1 MQRFRKIFLFILS
14 YSLMFNSYGAVNNQ
28 DCQDVLN
35 WIYKE
40 LTLNNLDKSVERLN
54 KKLQASFL
62 YALKNSENSNLK
74 LKDNP
79 ELVSLFESLQKID
92 PDFESYLEDHN
103 PYRKYKSWSWWWWN
117 SVDTEDYSYKEIT
130 QKWIDFQKKNSQ
142 LFYDMPNDLKLDEWD
157 ITTSDILDKVQAT
170 NIVNPEQKE
179 KFQALASQ
187 YNKNLQE
194 LIKPKGQNIFGQIL
208 ETKKDVD
215 DIHKVMGELI
225 KEIYNNNIDEF
236 ESLCAESDLL
246 NLLSKDSLV
255 CNINDVPGSDLSN
268 TLSLKLKD
276 LSDVVNSDFINTIQ
290 KPTLPIITVPEELE
304 PEIKPHDYDNVNYAG
319 SFCLREE
326 NIVDT
331 AVIHHTATSNDFS
344 PQDINDTQV
353 VAHENDVN
361 SNGDPDPWYMI
372 AYNYAI
378 TSDYNSNNAT
388 VHQGRPD
395 KMKGAHAGGYV
406 NVDQLD
412 PVVQNLVKDYNF
424 ICGYNRDQDS
434 EHIIDERDKA
444 TEKKYKKELKEGFIS
459 ANMTSVGV
467 AVIGNY
473 MPDLIRTHNGYSPNP
488 SGYPS
493 NGPVRYPT
501 DDALKKVGQLI
512 CKLKKE
518 KYPNLRKI
526 TDHNFIKI
534 KKALAD
540 GTATNGTCCPGSV
553 YYRMQKIKELAM
565 EACNFKNNEFVLD
578 ISPKVNI
585 CRGLK
590 DIQ

>member
-1 MQRFRKIFLFILS
+1 
-14 YSLMFNSYGAVNNQ
+14 MFNSYASSSNEN
-28 DCQDVLN
+28 CQNVLN
-35 WIYKE
+35 WIYKD
-40 LTLNNLDKSVERLN
+40 LTLSNLDKSVERLN
-54 KKLQASFL
+54 NKLQVSFL
-62 YALKNSENSNLK
+62 YALKNTEQHNLR

-79 ELVSLFESLQKID
+79 ELISLLESLQKID
-92 PDFESYLEDHN
+92 PDFESYLDDHK

-117 SVDTEDYSYKEIT
+117 SVDTDEYSYKEIT
-130 QKWIDFQKKNSQ
+130 QKWLRFQKNNSQ
-142 LFYDMPNDLKLDEWD
+142 LFYDMPDSLKLDEWD
-157 ITTSDILDKVQAT
+157 VTTSDILDKVQAT
-170 NIVNPEQKE
+170 NIVNDEQRK
-179 KFQALASQ
+179 KFQALASKFNNN
-187 YNKNLQE
+187 YQE
-194 LIKPKGQNIFGQIL
+194 LIKPKSKNIYSQIL
-208 ETKKDVD
+208 DTKRHVD
-215 DIHKVMGELI
+215 DVHDVMADLI

-246 NLLSKDSLV
+246 SLLSKDSLV
-255 CNINDVPGSDLSN
+255 CNINDVPGSDLSKN
-268 TLSLKLKD
+268 LSLKLQD
-276 LSDVVNSDFINTIQ
+276 LSEVVNSDFINSIS
-290 KPTLPIITVPEELE
+290 KPSIPIITIPEELE
-304 PEIKPHDYDNVNYAG
+304 PEIHPHEYDNVNYKG
-319 SFCLREE
+319 TFCLREE

-331 AVIHHTATSNDFS
+331 AIIHHTATSNQFD

-378 TSDYNSNNAT
+378 TSDYNQSDSK
-388 VHQGRPD
+388 VYQGRPD
-395 KMKGAHAGGYV
+395 NMKGAHAGGYV
-406 NVDQLD
+406 NLDQLD
-412 PVVQNLVKDYNF
+412 PTVQNLVKDYNF
-424 ICGYNRDQDS
+424 ICGYNTDQDKN
-434 EHIIDERDKA
+434 HTIDKRDYN
-444 TEKKYKKELKEGFIS
+444 TEKKYKKELKEGYIS

-493 NGPVRYPT
+493 NGAIRYPT

-540 GTATNGTCCPGSV
+540 GTATSGTCCPGTV
-553 YYRMQKIKELAM
+553 YYRMQRIKNFAM
-565 EACNFKNNEFVLD
+565 EACNFNNNEFVLD
-578 ISPKVNI
+578 ISPKVNL
-585 CRGLK
+585 CRGLREL
-590 DIQ
+590 Q